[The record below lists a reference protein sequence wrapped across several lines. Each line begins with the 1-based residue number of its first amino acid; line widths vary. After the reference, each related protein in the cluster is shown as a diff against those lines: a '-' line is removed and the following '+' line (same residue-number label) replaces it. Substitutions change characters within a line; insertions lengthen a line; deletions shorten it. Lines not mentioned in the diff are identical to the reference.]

1 MDIVTQ
7 GLAGAVV
14 ARAAV
19 ARAPARTVLA
29 LGAFAG
35 LLADADVLIRSADD
49 PLLTLEFHRQ
59 FTHALLFVPIGA
71 AIAAIV
77 AWPFVRRRLGF
88 RTIYTIAFFGYLP
101 NGLLDACTSF
111 GTHLLWPFSEVRTAW
126 SVIAVV
132 DPAFSLVL
140 AAGVALTLARGGAWP
155 SRVALALA
163 LAYLGTGWLQHE
175 RARVVAARV
184 AADRG
189 HDVTRLEVKPTLG
202 NLVLWRSI
210 YESDHRFH
218 VDAVRVG
225 VVAPT
230 RVYPGE
236 SVERFSLRAVPTL
249 DPTSRLWRDIERF
262 MRFSDDFVAVHPHQ
276 PAVLGDVRYAL
287 LPTSAIP
294 LWGIELDLA
303 APGRHA
309 AFRTFRDTD
318 ATLRWQFLTMLR
330 GAPVEH

>member
-35 LLADADVLIRSADD
+35 LLADADVLIGSADD
-49 PLLTLEFHRQ
+49 PLLTLDFHRH
-59 FTHALLFVPIGA
+59 FTHALVFVPVGA
-71 AIAAIV
+71 LIAAIV

-88 RTIYTIAFFGYLP
+88 RTTCAITFFGYLP
-101 NGLLDACTSF
+101 SGLLDACTSF
-111 GTHLLWPFSEVRTAW
+111 GTHLLWPFSDARVAW

-132 DPAFSLVL
+132 DPVFSLVL
-140 AAGVALTLARGGAWP
+140 AAGIALALTRGEAWP
-155 SRVALALA
+155 ARVALVLA

-175 RARVVAARV
+175 RARSVATRM

-210 YESDHRFH
+210 YESGHRFH

-225 VVAPT
+225 VAAPT

-236 SVERFSLRAVPTL
+236 SVERFSLAAVPTL
-249 DPTSRLWRDIERF
+249 DPTSRLWHDIERF
-262 MRFSDDFVAVHPHQ
+262 TRFSDGFVAVHPQ
-276 PAVLGDVRYAL
+276 RPAVLGDVRYAM
-287 LPTSAIP
+287 LPTSALP
-294 LWGIELDLA
+294 LWGIELNVAVPD
-303 APGRHA
+303 RHA
-309 AFRTFRDTD
+309 ALLTFREAD
-318 ATLRWQFLTMLR
+318 ATLRRQFLAMLR
-330 GAPVEH
+330 GVGVEH

>member
-49 PLLTLEFHRQ
+49 PLLTLDFHRH
-59 FTHALLFVPIGA
+59 FTHALAFVPVGA
-71 AIAAIV
+71 AVAAIV

-88 RTIYTIAFFGYLP
+88 RTIYTISFFGYLP
-101 NGLLDACTSF
+101 SGLLDACTSF
-111 GTHLLWPFSEVRTAW
+111 GTHLLWPFSDVRTVW
-126 SVIAVV
+126 SVIAVL
-132 DPAFSLVL
+132 DPVFSLGL
-140 AAGVALTLARGGAWP
+140 AAGIALTFARGGAWP
-155 SRVALALA
+155 SRVALVLA

-175 RARVVAARV
+175 RARTVATQM

-189 HDVTRLEVKPTLG
+189 HDVIRLEVKPTIG

-210 YESDHRFH
+210 YESGHRFH

-225 VVAPT
+225 LLGPPQ
-230 RVYPGE
+230 VYAGE
-236 SVERFSLRAVPTL
+236 SVEGFRFDALPELERDSTLWHDIDRFS
-249 DPTSRLWRDIERF
+249 
-262 MRFSDDFVAVHPHQ
+262 RFSDGFVAIHPHL
-276 PAVLGDVRYAL
+276 PDVLGDVRYAL
-287 LPTSAIP
+287 LPTSAVP

-303 APGRHA
+303 APDRHA
-309 AFRTFRDTD
+309 AFRTFRETD
-318 ATLRWQFLTMLR
+318 ATLRRQFLAMLR
-330 GAPVEH
+330 GVPVEP